1 MTALAQELNARGTI
15 DVGEAFIDA
24 SFAPAKKGGAR
35 SEKQNAATER
45 RSWLTVGSH
54 PFTLL
59 PPLSRSPTSTQPRAA
74 WARIADSGSKTIH
87 FVVDSAS

>member
-15 DVGEAFIDA
+15 DVHEAFIDA

-45 RSWLTVGSH
+45 RSRRSQIVMGYQFLFALKV
-54 PFTLL
+54 
-59 PPLSRSPTSTQPRAA
+59 PLRM
-74 WARIADSGSKTIH
+74 K
-87 FVVDSAS
+87 